1 MKKTSFII
9 AISVLAGAALLEAQ
23 FGGIVFDPT
32 QNTNALRQIAQEV
45 QELAKIDQYILTLS
59 AELKQIQTNATY
71 FTANLKRGWIG
82 TGNMIVRN
90 WTVPNY
96 YGETAM
102 WQNAI
107 NLASGNLQAWQQA
120 TIAMQ
125 RSPYLAGQAV
135 GTSRDYAYTASV
147 NTFDAAGPTSIQTI
161 GNARVQQ
168 AQMDA
173 AIRRLQA
180 AAEDGSVGT
189 NSEVEQLNL
198 MTSASVQ
205 SLQMQQTQNNAA
217 VSLLEQQMIANKI
230 QRDALAD
237 HMNFNN
243 QINQYTA
250 SESPAWGN
258 AAQTFSTY

>member
-1 MKKTSFII
+1 MKKTLII
-9 AISVLAGAALLEAQ
+9 PTISVLAGAALLEAQ

-32 QNTNALRQIAQEV
+32 QNANALRQIAQEV
-45 QELAKIDQYILTLS
+45 QELAKIDQYILTLT
-59 AELKQIQTNATY
+59 AELKQIQTNAT
-71 FTANLKRGWIG
+71 FFSANIKRGWIG

-96 YGETAM
+96 YGETAL

-125 RSPYLAGQAV
+125 KNPYLAGQSI
-135 GTSRDYAYTASV
+135 GTNRNYAYAASV
-147 NTFDAAGPTSIQTI
+147 NTFDAAGPASIQTI
-161 GNARVQQ
+161 GNARVHQ

-173 AIRRLQA
+173 SIRRLQTA
-180 AAEDGSVGT
+180 AQDGSNGT
-189 NSEVEQLNL
+189 NTEVEQLNL
-198 MTSASVQ
+198 MTAASVQ
-205 SLQMQQTQNNAA
+205 SLEMQQTQNNAM
-217 VSLLEQQMIANKI
+217 VSLLEQQMIANKV

-243 QINQYTA
+243 QIDQYTA
-250 SESPAWGN
+250 SESAAWGN
-258 AAQTFSTY
+258 AAQVFSTH